1 MEESVTFSAL
11 GGCDDLDDTAG
22 LTAGLNM
29 FIVLEERYK
38 ANIFINTQP
47 HFVHVFSQ

>member
-1 MEESVTFSAL
+1 MPKLRQNTL
-11 GGCDDLDDTAG
+11 YCCDDLDDTAN

-47 HFVHVFSQ
+47 HFVHVSSQ